1 MTTPGVVGRAREL
14 ELLRAAVTAGR
25 DVLLEGPPGTSKTTM
40 LRAITAD
47 WGVPLMFVEGNADL
61 TTGKLVGHH
70 APDRVLR
77 EGYLAENFVDG
88 PLVEAM
94 RLGGFLYIE
103 ELNRSPQDTLNTL
116 LSAIGDRRLT
126 IPRIGTI
133 TAKSTF
139 RLIASMN
146 PFDNVGTMRISM
158 SIYDRLCRLAVGYQD
173 EALEREIVEQRT
185 SSDGDPLQRDDR
197 LVRDA
202 VALVRATR
210 DHPDVRHGSSV
221 RGAIDTVLVA
231 RELGRARQ
239 VIVDLPGTVR
249 RPGEAYRALVLDAIT
264 VALSGRIQLDPT
276 AVMTAEQVLHD
287 IWESYFL
294 SLAAASGGEN
304 AVVADS
310 PLRRDR
316 PGDPNAP
323 FRRKPKTLDEP
334 PTLFVPSPNGQDGGV
349 ALRSA
354 GPLLAPPPARPDDR
368 TAPSQSDDEGELQPL
383 DEGAADTEVAR
394 RAHEI
399 ASRLALV
406 RHRDRRPR
414 SGGRGVLQ
422 SAPFD
427 GGSDEIDLDAT
438 MDALLETPDI
448 AAEDVVVRTRLL
460 HPRAVALIV
469 DISGSMRGERVRT
482 AAATV
487 GALAGEMEDDQF
499 GGRRVLVGRGIAA
512 PARRTCRAGHADGD
526 TAPPPRSWP
535 HQRRL
540 PARDRRQGTGG
551 RPYDADTGHPPLGLR
566 PQCGRGPRPSGL
578 RVGPARHP
586 PRCERRARRPAG
598 KRVGPG
604 RSGPFLPRPDP
615 SGRCPGIGRDLRRLR
630 RPTDTPQAR
639 FRSWGR
645 CRFPPSAPGPGVLR

>member
-1 MTTPGVVGRAREL
+1 MR
-14 ELLRAAVTAGR
+14 
-25 DVLLEGPPGTSKTTM
+25 GT
-40 LRAITAD
+40 
-47 WGVPLMFVEGNADL
+47 WP
-61 TTGKLVGHH
+61 
-70 APDRVLR
+70 
-77 EGYLAENFVDG
+77 NFVDG

-133 TAKSTF
+133 TAKPTF

-158 SIYDRLCRLAVGYQD
+158 SIYDRLCRLSVGYQD
-173 EALEREIVEQRT
+173 EVLEREIVEQRAG
-185 SSDGDPLQRDDR
+185 SDGHRLQRDDR
-197 LVRDA
+197 LVCDA

-231 RELGRARQ
+231 RELGRTRR

-249 RPGEAYRALVLDAIT
+249 RPGAAYRALVLDAIT

-276 AVMTAEQVLHD
+276 AVMTPEQVLHD

-294 SLAAASGGEN
+294 SLAAAAGGEN
-304 AVVADS
+304 AVAADS
-310 PLRRDR
+310 PLQRHK

-323 FRRKPKTLDEP
+323 FRRKPKTLDEQP
-334 PTLFVPSPNGQDGGV
+334 QLFVPSPDGQGGGV

-354 GPLLAPPPARPDDR
+354 GALPHPPPVRADER
-368 TAPSQSDDEGELQPL
+368 TMPSQSDDEGELRPL
-383 DEGAADTEVAR
+383 DEAPADTEVAR

-399 ASRLALV
+399 ASRLALA
-406 RHRDRRPR
+406 RRRDRRPR

-422 SAPFD
+422 SARFD

-448 AAEDVVVRTRLL
+448 APEDVVVRTRLL
-460 HPRAVALIV
+460 HPRAVALLV

-487 GALAGEMEDDQF
+487 GALAGEMEDDQLAVVAF
-499 GGRRVLVGRGIAA
+499 WSDAALLLPLGERVEPTVLMETLLRLPTRGLTNIGFPLEIAAKELAGARTTQTRAILLSDCVHNAGMDPVPLAAGLARLDILLDVSAEHDTLLARELAQAGRGRFSPVRTHRDVA
-512 PARRTCRAGHADGD
+512 PA
-526 TAPPPRSWP
+526 
-535 HQRRL
+535 L
-540 PARDRRQGTGG
+540 
-551 RPYDADTGHPPLGLR
+551 DAIFD
-566 PQCGRGPRPSGL
+566 
-578 RVGPARHP
+578 
-586 PRCERRARRPAG
+586 E
-598 KRVGPG
+598 
-604 RSGPFLPRPDP
+604 
-615 SGRCPGIGRDLRRLR
+615 
-630 RPTDTPQAR
+630 
-639 FRSWGR
+639 
-645 CRFPPSAPGPGVLR
+645 

>member
-1 MTTPGVVGRAREL
+1 MTTPGVVGRAHEL

-185 SSDGDPLQRDDR
+185 SSEGDPLQRDDR

-310 PLRRDR
+310 PLRRNR

-354 GPLLAPPPARPDDR
+354 GPLLAPPPARPDER

-487 GALAGEMEDDQF
+487 GALAGEMEDDQLAVVAF
-499 GGRRVLVGRGIAA
+499 WSDAALLLPLGERVEPAA
-512 PARRTCRAGHADGD
+512 LMETLL
-526 TAPPPRSWP
+526 
-535 HQRRL
+535 RL
-540 PARDRRQGTGG
+540 PARGLTNVGFPLEIAAKELAGARTTQTRAILLSDCVHNAGVDPVPLAAGLARLDILLDVSGEH
-551 RPYDADTGHPPLGLR
+551 DAQLARELA
-566 PQCGRGPRPSGL
+566 QAGRGRFSPVRTH
-578 RVGPARHP
+578 RDVAPALD
-586 PRCERRARRPAG
+586 AI
-598 KRVGPG
+598 
-604 RSGPFLPRPDP
+604 FD
-615 SGRCPGIGRDLRRLR
+615 D
-630 RPTDTPQAR
+630 
-639 FRSWGR
+639 
-645 CRFPPSAPGPGVLR
+645 

>member
-1 MTTPGVVGRAREL
+1 
-14 ELLRAAVTAGR
+14 
-25 DVLLEGPPGTSKTTM
+25 
-40 LRAITAD
+40 
-47 WGVPLMFVEGNADL
+47 
-61 TTGKLVGHH
+61 
-70 APDRVLR
+70 
-77 EGYLAENFVDG
+77 
-88 PLVEAM
+88 M

-133 TAKSTF
+133 TAKPTF
-139 RLIASMN
+139 RLVASMN

-173 EALEREIVEQRT
+173 EALEREIVEQRA
-185 SSDGDPLQRDDR
+185 SSDDRRLQRDDR
-197 LVRDA
+197 LVSDA

-231 RELGRARQ
+231 LELGRSRQ

-249 RPGEAYRALVLDAIT
+249 RPGLAYRELVLDAIT

-276 AVMTAEQVLHD
+276 AVMTPEQVLHD
-287 IWESYFL
+287 IWEAYFL

-310 PLRRDR
+310 PLQRNK
-316 PGDPNAP
+316 PGDPKAP
-323 FRRKPKTLDEP
+323 FRRKPKTLDEAP
-334 PTLFVPSPNGQDGGV
+334 QLFVPSPNGQDGGI

-354 GPLLAPPPARPDDR
+354 GALPPPSPARADER
-368 TAPSQSDDEGELQPL
+368 TMPSQSDDEGELQPL
-383 DEGAADTEVAR
+383 DEVAADTEVAR

-406 RHRDRRPR
+406 RRRDRRPR

-438 MDALLETPDI
+438 MDALLETDDI
-448 AAEDVVVRTRLL
+448 APEDVVVRTRLL
-460 HPRAVALIV
+460 HPRAIALLV

-487 GALAGEMEDDQF
+487 GALAGEMEDDQLAVVAF
-499 GGRRVLVGRGIAA
+499 WSDAALLLPLGERVEPGTLME
-512 PARRTCRAGHADGD
+512 TLL
-526 TAPPPRSWP
+526 
-535 HQRRL
+535 RL
-540 PARDRRQGTGG
+540 PARGLTNVGFPLEIAAKELAGARTTQTRAILLSDCVHNAGADPVPLAAGLARLDILLDVSGEH
-551 RPYDADTGHPPLGLR
+551 DALLAR
-566 PQCGRGPRPSGL
+566 ELAQAGRGRFSPVRTH
-578 RVGPARHP
+578 RDVAPALDAIFD
-586 PRCERRARRPAG
+586 E
-598 KRVGPG
+598 
-604 RSGPFLPRPDP
+604 
-615 SGRCPGIGRDLRRLR
+615 
-630 RPTDTPQAR
+630 
-639 FRSWGR
+639 
-645 CRFPPSAPGPGVLR
+645 

>member
-1 MTTPGVVGRAREL
+1 MTVNDSLESSPATTPGVVGRAREL

-173 EALEREIVEQRT
+173 EFLEREIVEQRAST
-185 SSDGDPLQRDDR
+185 GEDRLQRDDR
-197 LVRDA
+197 LVCDA

-231 RELGRARQ
+231 RELGRSRQ

-264 VALSGRIQLDPT
+264 VALSGRMQLDPT
-276 AVMTAEQVLHD
+276 AVMTPEQVLHD

-310 PLRRDR
+310 PLQRKT
-316 PGDPNAP
+316 PGDPKAP
-323 FRRKPKTLDEP
+323 FRRRPKTLDEP

-349 ALRSA
+349 ALRST
-354 GPLLAPPPARPDDR
+354 GPLPHPPPARRDDR
-368 TAPSQSDDEGELQPL
+368 TMPSQSDDEGELQQL
-383 DEGAADTEVAR
+383 DESTADTEVAR

-406 RHRDRRPR
+406 RRRDRRPR

-448 AAEDVVVRTRLL
+448 APEDVVVRTRLL
-460 HPRAVALIV
+460 HPRAVALLV
-469 DISGSMRGERVRT
+469 DVSGSMRGERVRT

-487 GALAGEMEDDQF
+487 GALAGEMEDDQLAVVAF
-499 GGRRVLVGRGIAA
+499 WSDAALLLPLGERVE
-512 PARRTCRAGHADGD
+512 PATLME
-526 TAPPPRSWP
+526 TLL
-535 HQRRL
+535 RL
-540 PARDRRQGTGG
+540 PARGLTNVGFPLEIAAKELAGARTTQTRAILLSDCVHNAGIDPVPLAAGLARLDILLDVSGEH
-551 RPYDADTGHPPLGLR
+551 DALLAR
-566 PQCGRGPRPSGL
+566 ELAQAGRGRFFAV
-578 RVGPARHP
+578 RTQRDVAPALDAIFD
-586 PRCERRARRPAG
+586 E
-598 KRVGPG
+598 
-604 RSGPFLPRPDP
+604 
-615 SGRCPGIGRDLRRLR
+615 
-630 RPTDTPQAR
+630 
-639 FRSWGR
+639 
-645 CRFPPSAPGPGVLR
+645 